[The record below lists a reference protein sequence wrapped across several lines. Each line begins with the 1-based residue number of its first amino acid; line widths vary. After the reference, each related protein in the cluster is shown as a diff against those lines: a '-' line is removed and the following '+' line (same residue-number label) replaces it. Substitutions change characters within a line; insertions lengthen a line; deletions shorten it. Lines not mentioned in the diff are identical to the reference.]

1 MKTIVIYDS
10 VFGNTAKIADEIAKA
25 TGGALFKIA
34 DICAA
39 DLGDATHVFL
49 GSPTRAFRPTPAV
62 SAWIKKLPAGTLK
75 GIHATAFDTRASMET
90 VDSALLK
97 RLAKWFGYAA
107 EKIQKGLEKKGT
119 SMVHDPVGFYVLES
133 EGPLKDGELQRA
145 AEWAAK
151 VVKA

>member
-25 TGGALFKIA
+25 TGGALFKIT

-62 SAWIKKLPAGTLK
+62 TAWLKKLPAGTLK
-75 GIHATAFDTRASMET
+75 GKHAAAFDTRAIMDT
-90 VDSALLK
+90 VDSAMLK
-97 RLAKWFGYAA
+97 RMVKWFGYAA
-107 EKIQKGLEKKGT
+107 EKIQKELIKKDAF
-119 SMVHDPVGFYVLES
+119 VHTDPTGFYVLES
-133 EGPLKDGELQRA
+133 EGPLKDGELKRA
-145 AEWAAK
+145 AEWAERTIK
-151 VVKA
+151 E